1 MELYQRLA
9 DDLRTMVLVFGVVI
23 AVWGRKEYKQQL
35 FPWLGIFFILYGSTQ
50 YIPGTETWSG
60 FLYVLVPISA
70 VAMLVDGVMSYR
82 REGKPLK
89 AFLAIQVLAFI
100 LWASFAFF
108 HYRQS
113 RFEIEMHV
121 NEVVI
126 RRAGETLTMKRE
138 KLRILESGGMWHLKD
153 GVENIGIRDYE
164 LYRSKST
171 ILSAKEVTSRLSRWT
186 GRKIELVPNL

>member
-9 DDLRTMVLVFGVVI
+9 DDLRTMFLVFGVVI
-23 AVWGRKEYKQQL
+23 AVWGRKEYKQRL

-50 YIPGTETWSG
+50 YIPGTETWAVL
-60 FLYVLVPISA
+60 FYFLVPISG
-70 VAMLVDGVMSYR
+70 VVMLVDGVMLYR

-89 AFLAIQVLAFI
+89 AYIAIQCVALIFW
-100 LWASFAFF
+100 LCFALIQ
-108 HYRQS
+108 YNRS
-113 RFEIEMHV
+113 RFEIELHV